1 MHCQNYA
8 NNDYFSMEE
17 SYHIYLPC
25 FKACLRLKKKKKVI
39 MPFSLVKIWGTT
51 LWNLACMVFLDRS
64 KSSAIPDVCL
74 ISMPWTNRPRLLQM
88 CWRCYETGPNIC
100 MHIISNEPPT
110 HTLSAQCEI
119 LRISFQKSRFNC
131 RSSHNLPVSLSGF
144 GINFQAARFNSRKK
158 SNKS

>member
-1 MHCQNYA
+1 MWEIFFKILWPIQKTRTLQLSGNRLITLHCQNYA

-17 SYHIYLPC
+17 SYHIYLSC

-39 MPFSLVKIWGTT
+39 VPYSLVKIWGTT

-100 MHIISNEPPT
+100 MHIISNEQT
-110 HTLSAQCEI
+110 TNTYTKCTVWDLT
-119 LRISFQKSRFNC
+119 
-131 RSSHNLPVSLSGF
+131 
-144 GINFQAARFNSRKK
+144 NFCF
-158 SNKS
+158 